1 MTRLLR
7 LVAVPAAALVVLGL
21 TTAAF
26 ASSAGH
32 GPTLRSG
39 PSLAASGGL
48 GSPFA
53 TGSGV
58 CDPTVGYATFQAP
71 ISASH
76 PDPIAELSANGLAIL
91 GNPFAKYEYTGG
103 AGSVWEPYPGSLSAG
118 DNVNIE
124 IDCITSPS
132 DVSYTI
138 SLYDAPSTPFT
149 VSGAVTDT
157 PCNPSCYP
165 TSDVRFSTPAYAHYV
180 ADWTITQGS
189 LESNLPSPGSGSGR
203 GDLGYLYAGQYDLVV
218 NPLAGPTA
226 DWSVSIHA
234 LPVILSAL
242 RFATPWIAPGQ
253 NAGISYHI
261 DGDATLTAT
270 IKNSSGVVV
279 RTLASNLAVA
289 HGDHTLTWNGLNAS
303 ASPVPDGTY
312 TVAVN
317 YTDYA
322 GNTGSGQAS
331 IEVDATPPV
340 ITAVSGSTIASS
352 GDLIIDVADALSGL
366 DRADLRIDGGTT
378 PVLSTSGSQLVY
390 APGGGWLTGKHTWQ
404 VTARDKVGNTSTA
417 TGSFTTPPGCRVPR
431 VIGRGLETAKHAIVQ
446 AGCSV
451 GTISRKAS
459 SKRQEG
465 HVLSQKPPPG
475 SLLQKGAPLSLWV
488 GSGPGHSK
496 VKKRK
501 APRGDWSNPY
511 PLGTTVTSDNWK
523 LRVLGGP
530 INADAVME
538 GAGSPPPPAGTQYA
552 LVHVVLSN
560 EASTTQDLRQFLIG
574 GPMVVEGNKT
584 RIPYFAQPTGAGWPI
599 HYLNLMDIGSTGS
612 GETVTGYLSYL
623 IKSDDAR
630 TLKLLLPGR
639 RNVWLALH

>member
-1 MTRLLR
+1 
-7 LVAVPAAALVVLGL
+7 
-21 TTAAF
+21 
-26 ASSAGH
+26 
-32 GPTLRSG
+32 LRSE
-39 PSLAASGGL
+39 PSLVASGGL
-48 GSPFA
+48 GPPFA

-71 ISASH
+71 ISGNH

-124 IDCITSPS
+124 IDCFTSPS
-132 DVSYTI
+132 DVSYTLA
-138 SLYDAPSTPFT
+138 LYDAPSTPFT
-149 VSGAVTDT
+149 ITGAVTDT

-165 TSDVRFSTPAYAHYV
+165 TNDVPFSIPANAHYV
-180 ADWTITQGS
+180 AEVTLTQGS
-189 LESNLPSPGSGSGR
+189 VDLSWSNIPDAPTTEVFAASGQV
-203 GDLGYLYAGQYDLVV
+203 DLGYLYPSQHDFYVT
-218 NPLAGPTA
+218 PRTGPTA
-226 DWSVSIHA
+226 DWSVSVHA

-242 RFATPWIAPGQ
+242 RFASPWIAPGQ

-261 DGDATLTAT
+261 DGDATLTAS

-289 HGDHTLTWNGLNAS
+289 PGDHTLTWNGLNAS

-317 YTDYA
+317 YSDYA

-331 IEVDATPPV
+331 IVVDATPPV
-340 ITAVSGSTIASS
+340 ITPVSGSTIPSS
-352 GDLIIDVADALSGL
+352 GDLVIDVADALSGL

-390 APGGGWLTGKHTWQ
+390 SPGGGWLTGKHTWQ

-417 TGSFTTPPGCRVPR
+417 AGSFTTPPGCRVPR
-431 VIGRGLETAKHAIVQ
+431 VIGRGLETGKHAIVQ
-446 AGCSV
+446 AGCTV
-451 GTISRKAS
+451 GTISWKAS

-465 HVLSQKPPPG
+465 HVLSQQPPPG

-511 PLGTTVTSDNWK
+511 PLRTTVTSDNWK
-523 LRVLGGP
+523 VRVLGGP

-552 LVHVVLSN
+552 LVHVVLTN
-560 EASTTQDLRQFLIG
+560 VASTTQDLRQFLIG
-574 GPMVVEGNKT
+574 GPVVVEGGKT
-584 RIPYFAQPTGAGWPI
+584 RIPYFALPTGAGWPI
-599 HYLNLMDIGSTGS
+599 HYLNLMDIGSTGPD
-612 GETVTGYLSYL
+612 EIVTGYLSYL

-630 TLKLLLPGR
+630 TLKLFLPGR